1 MIFAIIMAN
10 NSNKKNFWHS
20 FTKTFRL
27 VIMTTDSFEEKFS
40 TKVSFLKTVMF
51 ICSFLFVALLFS
63 FLLLSYSP
71 LNEYVPEKTNSR
83 LQEQLIS
90 LSLKTD
96 SLNTLIV
103 SREAYLKNLT
113 GIITGS
119 PMKSNEKINS
129 TEKNNLQS
137 HPISLKKSKEDSL
150 LRVYVESEEN
160 SSIYTNKNMKNN
172 FLTFFT
178 PISGLIIDSFCLK
191 TKHFGVDLV
200 AKKGAKISSVL
211 DGTVISSQWTAETGY
226 VLMVQHENNYISV
239 YKHNSVLLKDVGDFV
254 LAGDYIAVVGNSGEL
269 SSGPHLHFELWNN
282 GLPLNPTNFINF

>member
-20 FTKTFRL
+20 LTKTFRL

-51 ICSFLFVALLFS
+51 ICSFLFVALLLS

-113 GIITGS
+113 GIITDS

-129 TEKNNLQS
+129 TEKNNLQT

-172 FLTFFT
+172 FFNFFYT
-178 PISGLIIDSFCLK
+178 YF
-191 TKHFGVDLV
+191 
-200 AKKGAKISSVL
+200 
-211 DGTVISSQWTAETGY
+211 WT
-226 VLMVQHENNYISV
+226 NY
-239 YKHNSVLLKDVGDFV
+239 
-254 LAGDYIAVVGNSGEL
+254 
-269 SSGPHLHFELWNN
+269 
-282 GLPLNPTNFINF
+282 

>member
-10 NSNKKNFWHS
+10 NSNKKKLWHNLTNS
-20 FTKTFRL
+20 FRL
-27 VIMTTDSFEEKFS
+27 VIMTTDSFEERFS
-40 TKVSFLKTVMF
+40 TKVSIFKIAVF
-51 ICSFLFVALLFS
+51 ISSFLFVAFLLS
-63 FLLLSYSP
+63 FLLFSYSP
-71 LNEYVPEKTNSR
+71 LNEYVPEKTNTR

-96 SLNTLIV
+96 SLNSLIV
-103 SREAYLKNLT
+103 SREVYLKNLT
-113 GIITGS
+113 GIITGA
-119 PMKSNEKINS
+119 PLKNNEKIKAG
-129 TEKNNLQS
+129 ENNKSQT
-137 HPISLKKSKEDSL
+137 HPVILKKSKEDSL

-200 AKKGAKISSVL
+200 AKEGAKISSVL
-211 DGTVISSQWTAETGY
+211 DGTVISSQWTAETGH
-226 VLMVQHENNYISV
+226 VLMVQHENNYISI

-282 GLPLNPTNFINF
+282 GLPLNPTNYINF